1 MAEMGDAL
9 AAHPLFAQA
18 WAQKLCTYVNSAP
31 CLTTDPEFQRIVAV
45 FQDGGLSWNTLVTE
59 LLSSPITTNA
69 AATET
74 TTSNGVVVAVA
85 RRDHL
90 CAALNNRLGL
100 NDICGLDAVTKKQ
113 LQATVP
119 QIVSGLPSDGYGRG
133 SVMPVLPNRPTLF
146 YRAGT
151 ENICAAIAAVVID
164 VGAAKQTAGT
174 KYWSSAQPDAAIAD
188 FVGTIMALVP
198 SDPRAAP
205 ATVLLKSHFT
215 TAMQQG
221 SSAPDALKSTFV
233 VACLA
238 PSAVSIGL

>member
-1 MAEMGDAL
+1 
-9 AAHPLFAQA
+9 
-18 WAQKLCTYVNSAP
+18 
-31 CLTTDPEFQRIVAV
+31 
-45 FQDGGLSWNTLVTE
+45 
-59 LLSSPITTNA
+59 
-69 AATET
+69 
-74 TTSNGVVVAVA
+74 VVVAVA

-100 NDICGLDAVTKKQ
+100 NDVCGLDAVTKKQ

-174 KYWSSAQPDAAIAD
+174 RTWSSAQPDAAIAD
-188 FVGTIMALVP
+188 FVGIVMALVP

-205 ATVLLKSHFT
+205 AATLLKSHFT
-215 TAMQQG
+215 TAVQKG
-221 SSAPDALKSTFV
+221 SSASDALKSTFV